1 MDSDRPVPPTPP
13 LAGAVPAPPVAAAPA
28 ATPLG
33 TTEGR
38 RQPAPA
44 SGVAEVDGAPPGA
57 LARLG
62 RLLPSVDAVVRL
74 AYRLAGLSAL
84 AVAVILW
91 AVWDA
96 FAERM
101 WPTDLA
107 ILGVVLLI
115 PAAAVALAGWTI
127 ADVARLPG
135 QIRDAALAAAGRG
148 DGAPPKK
155 GSRLMRLARSLWAAR
170 GLALLTRGGWLKA
183 VGALRF
189 VRLASLP
196 FALALVGLVMLN
208 GVVLV
213 AGVVALLTLV
223 L

>member
-13 LAGAVPAPPVAAAPA
+13 LAGAVPAPPVAAGPA

-33 TTEGR
+33 TTKGR